1 MSFHVID
8 SVMNNL
14 LLLIFGTSTI
24 ISCYFILYLDFDS
37 NCKNLLDC
45 LLFGFLAISLSVI
58 MILITCILFLGL
70 FQWKYGLRYDSYS
83 YSAKKRCDI
92 MAVTTFDGDSD
103 YNKQVINRLILDHFN
118 ELNGAER
125 TGDKPLILLRNDFII
140 WCIKREFFGTVCQ
153 FNLDNF
159 VTLDFAKQIL
169 KVIKNYDP
177 HLKHSSNNI
186 SKLLKNVVEIILS
199 HDKNQPFKINDLIE
213 LIERTSYFDNHIWDT
228 INMII
233 KSNPDILQTKCPE
246 LSWWSEFKCE
256 IKCQHNSAGLLPIQV
271 YLTKNLPSYSN
282 EFTCLCKGI
291 DMSKLRLSNRSYRIN
306 APTLSALVNLGFDPT
321 LKLQDHLSEGRY
333 LLHSVYSSETVRYLI
348 EYYSKNNIHIDV
360 EDKHGHTPMWN
371 YLEYSIE
378 VRKIIDTTDIL
389 KLFIKAGANPFHIDN
404 YGKNF
409 FEYTRNLEE
418 TQFVSKLY
426 SIVSTE
432 YYQFLAEKNKKR
444 EIIKNIDF

>member
-14 LLLIFGTSTI
+14 LLLIFGTSSI

-37 NCKNLLDC
+37 ICHNLLDC
-45 LLFGFLAISLSVI
+45 LIFGYIIPIILSVI
-58 MILITCILFLGL
+58 MIFITSMLFLSL
-70 FQWKYGLRYDSYS
+70 FQWKYGLRYDTYS

-92 MAVTTFDGDSD
+92 MAVTTFDGDLD

-118 ELNGAER
+118 ELNGGEATE
-125 TGDKPLILLRNDFII
+125 DKPLILLRNDFII

-169 KVIKNYDP
+169 KVIKNYNP
-177 HLKHSSNNI
+177 HLKHSSNDI

-233 KSNPDILQTKCPE
+233 KSNPDILQTKCPP
-246 LSWWSEFKCE
+246 SPWWKMMD
-256 IKCQHNSAGLLPIQV
+256 KYVGLLPIQV

-282 EFTCLCKGI
+282 EFTCLCKGV
-291 DMSKLRLSNRSYRIN
+291 DMSKLRLSKRSYRIN
-306 APTLSALVNLGFDPT
+306 APTLRALVNLGFDPT
-321 LKLQDHLSEGRY
+321 LKLQDYLSEGRY

-360 EDKHGHTPMWN
+360 EDKNGHTPMWN
-371 YLEYSIE
+371 YLKYSIE